1 MLHSIIDLMAQV
13 SVLLH
18 PVVAVDVGEDA
29 GTVGSPQRRNLNI
42 DRLRGYEEKHL
53 INEETG
59 ISNEHKISCSPSYPL
74 SHGTAA

>member
-42 DRLRGYEEKHL
+42 NIKELMSENHDLD
-53 INEETG
+53 
-59 ISNEHKISCSPSYPL
+59 C
-74 SHGTAA
+74 